1 MRYRRLGQ
9 TGLRVS
15 EIGFGAWAIGGPF
28 SFGGQPIGWGKVSD
42 EDSVTSLRTAFEYG
56 VNFVDTADIYGF
68 GHSEE
73 LVRQAVKDAPQEIL
87 VATKVGFLP
96 EAQENRFQGFSRE
109 HLFNACEAS
118 LRRLGTEA
126 IHLYQLHCPPLEI
139 IEAGEAFE
147 SLDTLKRQGKIQHY
161 GVSIER
167 DVEAIAAMEYPGV
180 ETVQIIFNM
189 LRQKPARTVFP
200 LALKQRVGILARV
213 PLASGLL
220 AGKFSVNSVFSDDDH
235 RSSPIP
241 GETFSGID
249 LARGLELVNKLRFLE
264 YEGGPSLA
272 QIALR
277 WILAFDAVSTTIPG
291 AKTSRQVMENVA
303 SSGGEYLSDPD
314 MDRIHSIY
322 RQYVAPLVEEQW

>member
-1 MRYRRLGQ
+1 M
-9 TGLRVS
+9 S

-28 SFGGQPIGWGKVSD
+28 SFGDRPIGWGEVND
-42 EDSVTSLRTAFEYG
+42 EDSIASLRTAFEHG
-56 VNFVDTADIYGF
+56 VNFVDTADIYGL

-73 LVRQAVKDAPQEIL
+73 LVREAVKDAPQEIL
-87 VATKVGFLP
+87 VGTKVGFLA
-96 EAQENRFQGFSRE
+96 EARGDSVQDFSRE

-118 LRRLGTEA
+118 LRRLGMEA
-126 IHLYQLHCPPLEI
+126 IHLYQLHCPPLKV
-139 IEAGEAFE
+139 IEDGEVFE
-147 SLDTLKRQGKIQHY
+147 ALDELKRQGKIIYY
-161 GVSIER
+161 GVSVER
-167 DVEAIAAMEYPGV
+167 DAEAIAAMEYPGV
-180 ETVQIIFNM
+180 AAIQIIFNM

-200 LALKQRVGILARV
+200 LARSQRVGILARV

-220 AGKFSVNSVFSDDDH
+220 AGKFTSDTVFSKDDH

-249 LARGLELVNKLRFLE
+249 LARGLELVEKLRFLE
-264 YEGGPSLA
+264 YDGGPSLA

-291 AKTSRQVMENVA
+291 AKIPQQVIENVTT
-303 SSGGEYLSDPD
+303 SGGEYLSDPE

-322 RQYVAPLVEEQW
+322 RQYVAPLVEEEW